1 MPSFDIV
8 SKTDMSEIKNAV
20 DGAVR
25 EMGSRY
31 DFKGSKSTLELKD
44 KDIVINADDDLKL
57 KQVQELLRGYV
68 TRRKL
73 DVTCLDFQK
82 VEKAAGASVRQTVK
96 IKQGVPQEEAKKI
109 TKALKDSK
117 MKVQVSI
124 QGDEVRV
131 SGKKRDDLQD
141 AIALVKTLNTDR
153 PLQFVNFRD

>member
-1 MPSFDIV
+1 MLGI
-8 SKTDMSEIKNAV
+8 MI
-20 DGAVR
+20 
-25 EMGSRY
+25 
-31 DFKGSKSTLELKD
+31 
-44 KDIVINADDDLKL
+44 INYLTMQNRLQL

-73 DVTCLDFQK
+73 DVACLDFQK

-117 MKVQVSI
+117 MKVQASI

>member
-44 KDIVINADDDLKL
+44 KDIIINADDDLKL

-73 DVTCLDFQK
+73 DVACLDFQK
-82 VEKAAGASVRQTVK
+82 AEKAAGASVRQTVK
-96 IKQGVPQEEAKKI
+96 VKQGVPQEEAKKI
-109 TKALKDSK
+109 TKAIKDSK
-117 MKVQVSI
+117 MKVQASI

-141 AIALVKTLNTDR
+141 AIALIKTLDTDR

>member
-1 MPSFDIV
+1 
-8 SKTDMSEIKNAV
+8 MSEIKNAV

-73 DVTCLDFQK
+73 DVACLDFQK

-96 IKQGVPQEEAKKI
+96 VKQGVPQEEAKKI

-117 MKVQVSI
+117 MKVQASI